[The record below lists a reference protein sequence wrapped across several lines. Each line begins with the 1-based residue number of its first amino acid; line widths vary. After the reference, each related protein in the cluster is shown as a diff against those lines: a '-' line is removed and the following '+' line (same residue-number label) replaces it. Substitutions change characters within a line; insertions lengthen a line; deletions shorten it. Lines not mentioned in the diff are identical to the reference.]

1 MMANIHSSQE
11 KENEGHCNQVKLRIV
26 ANGSLVD
33 SMLQLTIIEGK
44 GTFNDQEQK
53 EEVTQ
58 NQKIEIKELSME
70 GLQSIDV
77 LGKLIRKICYKE
89 RC

>member
-44 GTFNDQEQK
+44 
-53 EEVTQ
+53 
-58 NQKIEIKELSME
+58 
-70 GLQSIDV
+70 
-77 LGKLIRKICYKE
+77 
-89 RC
+89 